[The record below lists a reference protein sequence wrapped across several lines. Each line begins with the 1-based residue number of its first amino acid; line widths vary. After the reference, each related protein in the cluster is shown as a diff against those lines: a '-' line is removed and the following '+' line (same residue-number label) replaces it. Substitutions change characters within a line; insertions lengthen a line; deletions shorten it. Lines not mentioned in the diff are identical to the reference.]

1 MKFMNLLQEGR
12 VEDFTKKFAS
22 KFSQNQLSQIIELSK
37 DLPGNNKYLMWLGN
51 VLDPTNF
58 DGALEKLNV
67 MLNRFYEVSNKL
79 ERKEIEK
86 YQSIEDLLNTLDE
99 YQNRVRRT
107 VETVEGSDVVYDD
120 ENFTVVAPY
129 TYKASCYYGKG
140 TKWCTASKDS
150 SSYFNKYNNE
160 GKLFYFLD
168 KKKRTSDNFYKVAY
182 VYGFERGNDKF
193 YDARDKTFNEGWL
206 IGTDYLNGILEKI
219 DEYVKSKYPKEL
231 EIFAD
236 EKRRREEK
244 ERIERERQQNIIRQ
258 KRNEADERRQNNY
271 FEYGVK
277 DGEAEYAWALYLYLV
292 NNGEFDGHDEDEI
305 LEYYRIRNERDG
317 LNDEL
322 SSGVG
327 EERESEIEER
337 IDEIDELISEYLETP
352 DIYYLIPTSYGYYG
366 LKVFEILES
375 SQEWVVGLT
384 SNIEEAAV
392 EYEKNLIDDIGLEGF
407 NESFLSDYIDEDKV
421 RDTAREIYNSWVYDD
436 PDSYFNES
444 DKELSRN
451 QEEAINSIDAQ
462 IEDKRESISN
472 LKEELEELEGR
483 DDDEWD
489 QDSID
494 DIENQISD
502 LESEISDLEYEIE
515 DIKENPDGDYPD
527 DMIEE
532 KIDELVDD
540 AMSDPLGF
548 LKEYDFKI
556 SEYVDADEV
565 AQGVVDTDGVEVMA
579 PYDGVVN
586 EEDYLDTEFSIF
598 RYN

>member
-12 VEDFTKKFAS
+12 VEDFTKKFSS

-107 VETVEGSDVVYDD
+107 VETIEGSDVVYDD

-129 TYKASCYYGKG
+129 TYKASCYYGNG

-150 SSYFNKYNNE
+150 SSYFNKYNNA

-292 NNGEFDGHDEDEI
+292 NNGEFDGHDEDD
-305 LEYYRIRNERDG
+305 NVDCCC
-317 LNDEL
+317 
-322 SSGVG
+322 
-327 EERESEIEER
+327 
-337 IDEIDELISEYLETP
+337 
-352 DIYYLIPTSYGYYG
+352 
-366 LKVFEILES
+366 
-375 SQEWVVGLT
+375 Q
-384 SNIEEAAV
+384 SNW
-392 EYEKNLIDDIGLEGF
+392 LR
-407 NESFLSDYIDEDKV
+407 S
-421 RDTAREIYNSWVYDD
+421 
-436 PDSYFNES
+436 
-444 DKELSRN
+444 
-451 QEEAINSIDAQ
+451 
-462 IEDKRESISN
+462 
-472 LKEELEELEGR
+472 
-483 DDDEWD
+483 
-489 QDSID
+489 
-494 DIENQISD
+494 
-502 LESEISDLEYEIE
+502 
-515 DIKENPDGDYPD
+515 
-527 DMIEE
+527 
-532 KIDELVDD
+532 
-540 AMSDPLGF
+540 
-548 LKEYDFKI
+548 
-556 SEYVDADEV
+556 
-565 AQGVVDTDGVEVMA
+565 
-579 PYDGVVN
+579 
-586 EEDYLDTEFSIF
+586 
-598 RYN
+598 